1 MEKRPDEM
9 IPVKYDNTEQNLSYM
24 AFNLLLF
31 GLAGLFFYQIYK
43 GRNPGGSSTKG
54 GKAGKKGESGGS
66 DWFGGGRFGSMN
78 KANVNTPRD
87 R

>member
-54 GKAGKKGESGGS
+54 GKAGKK
-66 DWFGGGRFGSMN
+66 R
-78 KANVNTPRD
+78 
-87 R
+87 